1 MEMCGGWM
9 VDGWMVEIV
18 VRLRCLLG
26 GLDGRDGCL
35 EGGMF
40 EGRMVEMVGTGR
52 DGCLVDTDTYVCM
65 VGAALQH
72 CHNPKKSSS

>member
-26 GLDGRDGCL
+26 GWDGRDGCL

-40 EGRMVEMVGTGR
+40 EGRMVEMVE
-52 DGCLVDTDTYVCM
+52 M
-65 VGAALQH
+65 VVW
-72 CHNPKKSSS
+72 